1 MSRLL
6 GLSVLASMR
15 VTVTMPT
22 TDMTAAASVKAT
34 AAFAIIVDKTVI
46 EELAGRPDVAIG
58 CAWS

>member
-1 MSRLL
+1 M
-6 GLSVLASMR
+6 ASMR